1 MDFCV
6 LIEIFVKNCYDVKKL
21 FKNKKKRGFEMLS
34 IIKSAALLGIDSYPV
49 EVEVDLSNGLPAF
62 DIVGLPDSAVK
73 ESRERV
79 RTAIRNAGFSFPVKR
94 ITVNLAPAD
103 TKKEGAAFDLPIALG
118 ILSACNLFSAEKTE
132 DALITGELSLDGS
145 VRPVN
150 GVLPML
156 YDALRRG
163 ISVSFVPFENA
174 EEAVFEEKKIEE
186 QEVIVLMDRFG
197 YTRAV
202 DVATYER
209 NKEAADS
216 ENKYVIRCLNTGKIC
231 IFTDTGKMHQVK
243 VLDIPYGKFRDKGT
257 PIDNICNYA
266 STEENMIC
274 ICEEEQFTDSKLI
287 FATKQGMIKKVDG
300 SEFQVSKRTIA
311 ATKLQEDDEV
321 ISVQV
326 IHGSQ
331 NVVLQTE
338 NGYFLR
344 FLSEEVSEKK
354 KTAIGV
360 RGMKLQKNDVLES
373 VYLFEEGTEIKVP
386 YKEKEVTLNR
396 LKLAKRDG
404 TGTKAR
410 G

>member
-118 ILSACNLFSAEKTE
+118 ILSACNLFSAEKIE

-174 EEAVFEEKKIEE
+174 EEARTGP
-186 QEVIVLMDRFG
+186 DR
-197 YTRAV
+197 TDAARRA
-202 DVATYER
+202 
-209 NKEAADS
+209 
-216 ENKYVIRCLNTGKIC
+216 C
-231 IFTDTGKMHQVK
+231 H
-243 VLDIPYGKFRDKGT
+243 
-257 PIDNICNYA
+257 
-266 STEENMIC
+266 
-274 ICEEEQFTDSKLI
+274 
-287 FATKQGMIKKVDG
+287 
-300 SEFQVSKRTIA
+300 
-311 ATKLQEDDEV
+311 
-321 ISVQV
+321 
-326 IHGSQ
+326 
-331 NVVLQTE
+331 
-338 NGYFLR
+338 
-344 FLSEEVSEKK
+344 
-354 KTAIGV
+354 
-360 RGMKLQKNDVLES
+360 
-373 VYLFEEGTEIKVP
+373 
-386 YKEKEVTLNR
+386 
-396 LKLAKRDG
+396 
-404 TGTKAR
+404 
-410 G
+410 